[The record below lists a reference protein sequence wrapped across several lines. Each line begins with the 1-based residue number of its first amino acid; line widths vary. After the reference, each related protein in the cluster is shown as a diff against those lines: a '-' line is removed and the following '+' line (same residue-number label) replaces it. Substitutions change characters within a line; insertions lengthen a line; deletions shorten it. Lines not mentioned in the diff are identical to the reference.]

1 MVYEKR
7 SELPVVHQ
15 SKATVYEKSP
25 SPLKICSMF
34 LFIEVIWNA
43 VFMEVSD
50 YLNIIFISLIRVGV
64 LKRDLEQN
72 IVLNWHFDIK

>member
-1 MVYEKR
+1 
-7 SELPVVHQ
+7 
-15 SKATVYEKSP
+15 
-25 SPLKICSMF
+25 
-34 LFIEVIWNA
+34 
-43 VFMEVSD
+43 MEVSD